1 MAKKKSSSQEDLVE
15 AESDLGHQ
23 KLVRSQQQLIICRNK
38 HWRYISAFHGP
49 WLQLPPEVIETLANI
64 NYNTPRPR
72 PIDPAVFFDLVKIRR
87 LVDEAIDLAVR
98 AASGVA
104 SLNQQSIPG
113 LHHAAALG
121 LGFGFRPGN
130 QAKLSPER
138 KHRMRKD
145 ATHKLCKA
153 YKLDEVACSVSTMQ
167 SASALE
173 EVASLVLQRS
183 PDDSDAKYV
192 HFFHEKIPSRQL
204 AECTSLQPLDEAI
217 HENPSDPEPL
227 RTRGIVKI
235 FKEDF
240 QGAVADFTDALRV
253 HRLRRPTH
261 RYAGKDA
268 EAEQQ
273 VAQRT
278 ARRTEDVVLKE
289 EEQPSSL
296 ETQLLFQRAGVYLTM
311 ACQHVDAAFP
321 DGSPQVP
328 EPDSDGDQAS
338 PPLSPEVLE
347 ARQHVRQ
354 NAKRALRDYMTYLS
368 HFEYSPDLP
377 LDIAEDFA
385 RKVNSIAN
393 GVRVP
398 RHTTKSASPLGND
411 ERTTQKPHRIYVL
424 SDLFA
429 PSPPPDLPPYPI
441 TDLASLQAQQ
451 PPPPV
456 LSPVITETLTYHPLL
471 ADALHALLLCH
482 CLIQTSA
489 KELLRHAYMVARLA
503 RLADGYPAFQ
513 ASRSPARTDWVE
525 VLRAG
530 GNWIQLAGAWD
541 DLCAPAPVPVL
552 HPNGSSPLHHLQH
565 QPPQSKPALPSSDT
579 TGSEVSTELREL
591 PSPFPF
597 PVPVET
603 EKQRKDRLHH
613 QIVLDALG
621 DERVSDEPSF
631 RQAVLARQLRAE
643 HDYQLA
649 NAVAELRAQIT
660 SGVVAGQ
667 PQQPQQPQ
675 QPPQQQQ
682 LLLPANNH
690 DNEDDDGSSLE
701 GAIGDLDIDGQKVT
715 SDGNGGVVARAQG
728 NGNGGG
734 PGRHEL
740 EKEYPVGSDR
750 ALAVA
755 RWVLD
760 APPNAGIVP
769 GDGKKRRKRTV
780 KKVAAHAAAA
790 PGGEA
795 EKV

>member
-15 AESDLGHQ
+15 VESDFTHQ

-38 HWRYISAFHGP
+38 HWRYISSFHGP

-104 SLNQQSIPG
+104 ALNQQTIPG

-130 QAKLSPER
+130 QTKLSPER

-153 YKLDEVACSVSTMQ
+153 YRLDEIACSVSTMQ

-183 PDDSDAKYV
+183 PDDSEAKYV

-227 RTRGIVKI
+227 RTRGIVRI

-240 QGAVADFTDALRV
+240 QGAVADFTESLRV

-261 RYAGKDA
+261 RYSGKGA

-273 VAQRT
+273 LTQRLS
-278 ARRTEDVVLKE
+278 RRTENVILKE
-289 EEQPSSL
+289 EEHPSSL
-296 ETQLLFQRAGVYLTM
+296 ESQLLFQRAGVYLTM
-311 ACQHVDAAFP
+311 ACQHVDVAFP
-321 DGSPQVP
+321 DGPHPRPVA
-328 EPDSDGDQAS
+328 DSDLDPAS

-385 RKVNSIAN
+385 LKVNFVAN

-398 RHTTKSASPLGND
+398 RHNTKPGSPVGND
-411 ERTTQKPHRIYVL
+411 EKTTQKPHRIYVL

-441 TDLASLQAQQ
+441 TDLAPARPRQS
-451 PPPPV
+451 PPPAVPV
-456 LSPVITETLTYHPLL
+456 VTTETLTYHPLL

-482 CLIQTSA
+482 CLVQTSA

-513 ASRSPARTDWVE
+513 ASRSPARADWVE
-525 VLRAG
+525 VLRVG

-541 DLCAPAPVPVL
+541 DLCAPAPVPIL
-552 HPNGSSPLHHLQH
+552 HPNGSSPLHHHQQQLQ
-565 QPPQSKPALPSSDT
+565 QGQGQSKPALRSSDSPDAAAVINGSG
-579 TGSEVSTELREL
+579 TGAVVTSVSKEL
-591 PSPFPF
+591 PITPF
-597 PVPVET
+597 PVET

-621 DERVSDEPSF
+621 DERVSDESSF

-649 NAVAELRAQIT
+649 NAVATLRAQIS
-660 SGVVAGQ
+660 SGEGHH
-667 PQQPQQPQ
+667 
-675 QPPQQQQ
+675 
-682 LLLPANNH
+682 H
-690 DNEDDDGSSLE
+690 DGDNDSESSGS
-701 GAIGDLDIDGQKVT
+701 GDLDIDGQKVT
-715 SDGNGGVVARAQG
+715 SDGNGGVVARVG
-728 NGNGGG
+728 NNGGASRG
-734 PGRHEL
+734 HDL
-740 EKEYPVGSDR
+740 EKEYPIGSGR

-760 APPNAGIVP
+760 APPNAGIIP
-769 GDGKKRRKRTV
+769 GDGKRRKKRPV
-780 KKVAAHAAAA
+780 KRVAAAA
-790 PGGEA
+790 VVGIGGDGGGGDGEL
-795 EKV
+795 EKS

>member
-1 MAKKKSSSQEDLVE
+1 MARKKSSSQEDLVE

-38 HWRYISAFHGP
+38 HWRYISSFHGP

-121 LGFGFRPGN
+121 LGFGFRPGS

-145 ATHKLCKA
+145 ATHRLCKA
-153 YKLDEVACSVSTMQ
+153 YRLDEIACSVSTMQ

-173 EVASLVLQRS
+173 EVASLVLQRN
-183 PDDSDAKYV
+183 PDDNDAKYV

-217 HENPSDPEPL
+217 QENPSEPEPL
-227 RTRGIVKI
+227 RTRGIVRI
-235 FKEDF
+235 FKEDY
-240 QGAVADFTDALRV
+240 QGAVVDFTESLRV
-253 HRLRRPTH
+253 HRLRRPVH
-261 RYAGKDA
+261 RYPTDGDHT
-268 EAEQQ
+268 EQQ
-273 VAQRT
+273 LAQGT
-278 ARRTEDVVLKE
+278 SRRTEDIILKE
-289 EEQPSSL
+289 DEHPSSL
-296 ETQLLFQRAGVYLTM
+296 ESQLLFQRAGVYLTM
-311 ACQHVDAAFP
+311 ACQHVAVAFP
-321 DGSPQVP
+321 NDGP
-328 EPDSDGDQAS
+328 EAS
-338 PPLSPEVLE
+338 VVSSPEVLE
-347 ARQHVRQ
+347 ARQLVRQ

-368 HFEYSPDLP
+368 YFEYSPDLP

-385 RKVNSIAN
+385 RKVNFVAN

-398 RHTTKSASPLGND
+398 RHSARSRSPVGNED
-411 ERTTQKPHRIYVL
+411 KATRKPHRTYLL

-429 PSPPPDLPPYPI
+429 PSPPPDLPAYPV
-441 TDLASLQAQQ
+441 TDLLG
-451 PPPPV
+451 PRI
-456 LSPVITETLTYHPLL
+456 SPSPAVSIATTETLTYHPLL

-513 ASRSPARTDWVE
+513 ASRSPARADWVE

-541 DLCAPAPVPVL
+541 DLCAPAPVPVF
-552 HPNGSSPLHHLQH
+552 HPQQPHSSSSQQQLGGAAR
-565 QPPQSKPALPSSDT
+565 PALPSCDSN
-579 TGSEVSTELREL
+579 GSASSANGTEAGPVTPPVSKEL
-591 PSPFPF
+591 PAIPF
-597 PVPVET
+597 PVAVET

-621 DERVSDEPSF
+621 DERVSDESSF

-649 NAVAELRAQIT
+649 NAVASLRAQIT
-660 SGVVAGQ
+660 SGA
-667 PQQPQQPQ
+667 
-675 QPPQQQQ
+675 
-682 LLLPANNH
+682 LANN
-690 DNEDDDGSSLE
+690 DGGGGDDEDSSVSN
-701 GAIGDLDIDGQKVT
+701 GDIDIDGQKVT
-715 SDGNGGVVARAQG
+715 SDGNGGVVVARVS
-728 NGNGGG
+728 NGGEG
-734 PGRHEL
+734 KRHAL
-740 EKEYPVGSDR
+740 EKDYPISSDR

-760 APPNAGIVP
+760 APPNAGIIP
-769 GDGKKRRKRTV
+769 GDGRKKKKKGPARRRS
-780 KKVAAHAAAA
+780 VAAAVAV
-790 PGGEA
+790 GGA
-795 EKV
+795 EI

>member
-1 MAKKKSSSQEDLVE
+1 MAKKKSSSQEDLAE
-15 AESDLGHQ
+15 AESDLAHQ

-38 HWRYISAFHGP
+38 HWRYISSFHGP

-87 LVDEAIDLAVR
+87 LVDDAIDLAVR

-113 LHHAAALG
+113 LHQAAALG
-121 LGFGFRPGN
+121 LGFGFRPGS
-130 QAKLSPER
+130 QTKLSPER

-145 ATHKLCKA
+145 ATHKLGKA
-153 YKLDEVACSVSTMQ
+153 YRLDEIACSVSTMQ

-183 PDDSDAKYV
+183 PDDGDAKYV

-227 RTRGIVKI
+227 RTRGIVRI

-240 QGAVADFTDALRV
+240 QGAVADFTESLRL
-253 HRLRRPTH
+253 HRLRQATH
-261 RYAGKDA
+261 RYAGRGA

-273 VAQRT
+273 VAQRSS
-278 ARRTEDVVLKE
+278 RRAEDVILKE
-289 EEQPSSL
+289 EEHPSSL
-296 ETQLLFQRAGVYLTM
+296 ESQLLFQRAGVYLTM
-311 ACQHVDAAFP
+311 ACQHVEAAFP

-328 EPDSDGDQAS
+328 EADSDGDQAS
-338 PPLSPEVLE
+338 SPLPPEVVE

-385 RKVNSIAN
+385 RKVNFVVN

-398 RHTTKSASPLGND
+398 RHNTKSGSPVGND
-411 ERTTQKPHRIYVL
+411 EKATQKPHRIYVL

-441 TDLASLQAQQ
+441 TDLASLRSHQA
-451 PPPPV
+451 PPPV
-456 LSPVITETLTYHPLL
+456 HSAVTTETLTYHPLL

-513 ASRSPARTDWVE
+513 ASRSPARADWVE

-552 HPNGSSPLHHLQH
+552 HPNGSSPLHHLQQ
-565 QPPQSKPALPSSDT
+565 QPKPALPLSD
-579 TGSEVSTELREL
+579 TGSELSSELKAL
-591 PSPFPF
+591 PSLVPFSL
-597 PVPVET
+597 PVET

-621 DERVSDEPSF
+621 DERVSDESSF

-649 NAVAELRAQIT
+649 NAVATLRAQIT
-660 SGVVAGQ
+660 SGVAKG
-667 PQQPQQPQ
+667 
-675 QPPQQQQ
+675 QQQHQ
-682 LLLPANNH
+682 EGGEN
-690 DNEDDDGSSLE
+690 DDDDDADDDDDHDDEGRSLE
-701 GAIGDLDIDGQKVT
+701 GTGELDIDGQKVT
-715 SDGNGGVVARAQG
+715 SDGNGGVVARVQG
-728 NGNGGG
+728 NGAS
-734 PGRHEL
+734 RHEL

-750 ALAVA
+750 AMAVA
-755 RWVLD
+755 KWVLD

-780 KKVAAHAAAA
+780 KKVAAPALA
-790 PGGEA
+790 PGAES